1 MVSWL
6 FKWSLE
12 LTGSS
17 IILFNYQHYER
28 QQQLIG
34 MYRSA
39 RNSFRSVYYLY
50 GIYGD
55 FKEVV
60 RMSRGTDQ
68 YVKRVKE
75 FRTKSSESIKE
86 LCEINGGVYVRMG
99 QIVST
104 MTGVLPSSILS
115 PLKNLQKYAPEEI
128 PYESTKTA
136 LTESLQKPMKQ
147 VFDGFQVKPFKTGL
161 FWQSYRSILL

>member
-1 MVSWL
+1 MSRMVSWL

-60 RMSRGTDQ
+60 RMSRGTD
-68 YVKRVKE
+68 
-75 FRTKSSESIKE
+75 
-86 LCEINGGVYVRMG
+86 
-99 QIVST
+99 
-104 MTGVLPSSILS
+104 
-115 PLKNLQKYAPEEI
+115 
-128 PYESTKTA
+128 
-136 LTESLQKPMKQ
+136 
-147 VFDGFQVKPFKTGL
+147 
-161 FWQSYRSILL
+161 